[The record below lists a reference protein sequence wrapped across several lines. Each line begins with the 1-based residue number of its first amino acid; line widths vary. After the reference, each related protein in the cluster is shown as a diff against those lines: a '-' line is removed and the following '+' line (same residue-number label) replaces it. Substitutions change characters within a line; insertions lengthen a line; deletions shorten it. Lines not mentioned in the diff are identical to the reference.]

1 MNKQINIF
9 VDLSL
14 VKEENKEKIEMLVLK
29 GVMLQNIKSRYPAW
43 IVK

>member
-14 VKEENKEKIEMLVLK
+14 VKEENKQLIEMLVLK
-29 GVMLQNIKSRYPAW
+29 GVMLENVKCKYPTW
-43 IVK
+43 IVR

>member
-14 VKEENKEKIEMLVLK
+14 VKEENKWLIEMLVLK
-29 GVMLQNIKSRYPAW
+29 GVMLENVMCEYPAW
-43 IVK
+43 IVE